1 MFIIGAIVALG
12 LMTLG
17 IFLAGTNL
25 GESIGHCII
34 VLAAILFSFLV
45 VIFVLSALIITTDPL
60 RLLFYPFAF

>member
-25 GESIGHCII
+25 GESIGNCII

-60 RLLFYPFAF
+60 HLLFYPFAF

>member
-1 MFIIGAIVALG
+1 MFIIGAIIALG

-25 GESIGHCII
+25 GESIGNCII

-45 VIFVLSALIITTDPL
+45 VIFLLSALVVATDPL